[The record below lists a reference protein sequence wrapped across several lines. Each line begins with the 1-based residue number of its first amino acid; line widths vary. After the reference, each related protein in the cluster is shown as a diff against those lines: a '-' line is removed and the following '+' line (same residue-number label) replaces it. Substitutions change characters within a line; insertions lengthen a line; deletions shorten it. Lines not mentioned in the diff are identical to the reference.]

1 MTDSVKADTAKV
13 VRLVRHA
20 QSAANAGL
28 STTAPDT
35 IPLTDLGRLQAQ
47 ALADSMVSVPDLIVA
62 SSFERARDTAI
73 PTAKRYSSVPFE
85 IWDVEEFTYLS
96 PERFAGT
103 TQADRKPMVDSYW
116 GAGDQS
122 LIDGSGAESFVEL
135 LERAKM
141 MLDQLGHS
149 DAKSVL
155 IFSHGQFIRAVAWFI
170 QHGEEAGSPD
180 MMRRFRELDVGEPL
194 VNCAG
199 YEIVLKDGQWTVE
212 FLLSHDGVVKFIDHF
227 CTDQSTGPVPLAPM
241 TREVRDFIARSKPNR
256 DTPE

>member
-1 MTDSVKADTAKV
+1 V
-13 VRLVRHA
+13 
-20 QSAANAGL
+20 
-28 STTAPDT
+28 
-35 IPLTDLGRLQAQ
+35 
-47 ALADSMVSVPDLIVA
+47 
-62 SSFERARDTAI
+62 I
-73 PTAKRYSSVPFE
+73 PTAKRYPSVLFE

-122 LIDGSGAESFVEL
+122 LIDGPGAESFVEL

-141 MLDQLGHS
+141 MLDQLGHT

-180 MMRRFRELDVGEPL
+180 MMRRFRKLDVGEPL

-199 YEIVLKDGQWTVE
+199 YEIVLKTANGRLN
-212 FLLSHDGVVKFIDHF
+212 FSSAKMAL
-227 CTDQSTGPVPLAPM
+227 
-241 TREVRDFIARSKPNR
+241 
-256 DTPE
+256 

>member
-47 ALADSMVSVPDLIVA
+47 ALADSMTSVPDLIVV

-73 PTAKRYSSVPFE
+73 PTAERYPNVPFE

-116 GAGDQS
+116 SAGDQL
-122 LIDGSGAESFVEL
+122 LIDGPGAESFVEL
-135 LERAKM
+135 LERAKT
-141 MLDQLGHS
+141 MLDQLAHS
-149 DAKSVL
+149 DVMSVL
-155 IFSHGQFIRAVAWFI
+155 IFSHGQFIRAVAWLI
-170 QHGEEAGSPD
+170 KHGDEAGSPD
-180 MMRRFRELDVGEPL
+180 MMRRFRELDVGEVL
-194 VNCAG
+194 LNCAG

-212 FLLSHDGVVKFIDHF
+212 FQLSQDGVVKFIDRF

-241 TREVRDFIARSKPNR
+241 TREVRDFIPRSKPNR
-256 DTPE
+256 GTPD

>member
-1 MTDSVKADTAKV
+1 MTDSVEAGKAKT
-13 VRLVRHA
+13 VRLIRHA

-47 ALADSMVSVPDLIVA
+47 ALADSMTSVPELIVA

-73 PTAKRYSSVPFE
+73 PTAKRYPSVPFE
-85 IWDVEEFTYLS
+85 MWDVEEFTYLS
-96 PERFAGT
+96 PERFVGT

-116 GAGDQS
+116 DAGDQS
-122 LIDGSGAESFVEL
+122 LIDGPGAESFVEL
-135 LERAKM
+135 LERAKR
-141 MLDQLGHS
+141 MLDQLAHL
-149 DAKSVL
+149 DATSVL

-170 QHGEEAGSPD
+170 QHGDEAGSPD

-212 FLLSHDGVVKFIDHF
+212 FQLSQDGVVKFIDQF
-227 CTDQSTGPVPLAPM
+227 CTDQSVGPIPVAPM
-241 TREVRDFIARSKPNR
+241 TREVRDFIARSKSTR
-256 DTPE
+256 GTPE